1 MPPKQLIPDYSY
13 IQERGNIAGRA
24 IQNIGNIAAATI
36 PPAVQEYQK
45 VRSLKTAYKGVRGM
59 VLDQQEKYGL
69 NDKQADALMQKLKFR
84 DGETVDAYE
93 KRIAPTLSNL
103 MQYDEY
109 SKSAEYKVDMPNPFM
124 ESDAFAAAIDMN
136 LQKRRQQELG
146 HVTQELPDDAT
157 RESATQ
163 EIAGRMPGRAV
174 GEKELEQF
182 PAYRSLPTQSD
193 VDSRAKAH
201 SQDFRA
207 TGTDM
212 RAEDQNAR
220 AEDQNVR
227 SQEMHGMNMKLKQA
241 QLEATKTSTRLKKL
255 AATQNPKGE
264 VDALKNMADIVKLE
278 VSAKELLK
286 DIPRNDEISG
296 ELNEDWVN
304 MKALSDLLAQ
314 KRREAAKVPETSPEA
329 QSAAMRIQDDVSKH
343 QMTPEKPEDMAN
355 VAGQNQELA
364 RNITVQ
370 KIQQF
375 AQENGVNIPSQKINE
390 SLRMKNPQT
399 GQPYTVE
406 EVMDRILKIKAMQTQ
421 GSQPIGGRVGR

>member
-1 MPPKQLIPDYSY
+1 MPPKQLMPDYSY
-13 IQERGNIAGRA
+13 IQQRGDIAGRA

-45 VRSLKTAYKGVRGM
+45 SRSLKTAYKGVRGM

-69 NDKQADALMQKLKFR
+69 NDKQADALMQRLKFR

-109 SKSAEYKVDMPNPFM
+109 LKSAEYKVDMPNPFM

-174 GEKELEQF
+174 GEEELKQF

-193 VDSRAKAH
+193 VDSRAKAQ
-201 SQDFRA
+201 SEEFRA
-207 TGTDM
+207 MGGEM
-212 RAEDQNAR
+212 RAEDQA
-220 AEDQNVR
+220 VR
-227 SQEMHGMNMKLKQA
+227 NQEAHEMNMKLQQA

-255 AATQNPKGE
+255 AAEKDPKGE
-264 VDALKNMADIVKLE
+264 VDALKNMSEIVKLE

-286 DIPRNDEISG
+286 DIPKYYEGTND
-296 ELNEDWVN
+296 LNEEYAD

-329 QSAAMRIQDDVSKH
+329 QSATMRIQGEVEKH
-343 QMTPEKPEDMAN
+343 QMAPGKSKDMAK

-364 RNITVQ
+364 RNIIVQ

-399 GQPYTVE
+399 GQPYSVE
-406 EVMDRILKIKAMQTQ
+406 EIMDRILKIKEMQTK

>member
-174 GEKELEQF
+174 GEEELKQF

-193 VDSRAKAH
+193 VDNRAKAQ
-201 SQDFRA
+201 SQEFRA
-207 TGTDM
+207 MGGEM
-212 RAEDQNAR
+212 RAEDQA
-220 AEDQNVR
+220 VR
-227 SQEMHGMNMKLKQA
+227 NQEMHEVDLRLKEA
-241 QLEATKTSTRLKKL
+241 QIKASETSTRLKKL
-255 AATQNPKGE
+255 AAEKDPKGE
-264 VDALKNMADIVKLE
+264 VDALKNMTDIVRMELG
-278 VSAKELLK
+278 AKELLK
-286 DIPRNDEISG
+286 DIPRNDKITG
-296 ELNEDWVN
+296 ELNEEWIN

-314 KRREAAKVPETSPEA
+314 KRREVAKVPETSPQA
-329 QSAAMRIQDDVSKH
+329 QSATMRIQDEVSKQ
-343 QMTPEKPEDMAN
+343 QMTPEKPEDMAR
-355 VAGQNQELA
+355 VGGQNQELA

-399 GQPYTVE
+399 GQPYSVE
-406 EVMDRILKIKAMQTQ
+406 EIMDRILKIKAMQTQ

>member
-1 MPPKQLIPDYSY
+1 MQ
-13 IQERGNIAGRA
+13 R
-24 IQNIGNIAAATI
+24 
-36 PPAVQEYQK
+36 
-45 VRSLKTAYKGVRGM
+45 LKY
-59 VLDQQEKYGL
+59 
-69 NDKQADALMQKLKFR
+69 R

-109 SKSAEYKVDMPNPFM
+109 LKSAEYKVDMPNPFM
-124 ESDAFAAAIDMN
+124 ESDAFAAAIDTN

-193 VDSRAKAH
+193 VDSRAKAQ
-201 SQDFRA
+201 SQEFRA

-212 RAEDQNAR
+212 RAEDQNVR
-220 AEDQNVR
+220 A
-227 SQEMHGMNMKLKQA
+227 
-241 QLEATKTSTRLKKL
+241 
-255 AATQNPKGE
+255 
-264 VDALKNMADIVKLE
+264 E

-286 DIPRNDEISG
+286 DIPKYYEGTND
-296 ELNEDWVN
+296 LNEEYAD

-329 QSAAMRIQDDVSKH
+329 QSATMRIQDEVEKH
-343 QMTPEKPEDMAN
+343 QMVPEKPEDMAN

>member
-1 MPPKQLIPDYSY
+1 MPPVIKTPDYSY
-13 IQERGNIAGRA
+13 IKDRGNIAGRA
-24 IQNIGNIAAATI
+24 IQNIGNIAANTI
-36 PPAVQEYQK
+36 TPVVQEYQK
-45 VRSLKTAYKGVRGM
+45 SRSLKTAYKGVRGM

-84 DGETVDAYE
+84 PGETVDAYE

-124 ESDAFAAAIDMN
+124 ESNAFTAAIDMN

-163 EIAGRMPGRAV
+163 TIAGRMPGRAV

-193 VDSRAKAH
+193 VDSRAKAQ
-201 SQDFRA
+201 SQEFRA

-220 AEDQNVR
+220 AEDQAVR
-227 SQEMHGMNMKLKQA
+227 NQEMHEVDLRLKEA
-241 QLEATKTSTRLKKL
+241 QIKATQTSTRLKNL
-255 AATQNPKGE
+255 AADKDPKGK
-264 VDALKNMADIVKLE
+264 VDALKNMSEIVKLE

-286 DIPRNDEISG
+286 DIPKYYEGTND
-296 ELNEDWVN
+296 LNEEYAD

-329 QSAAMRIQDDVSKH
+329 QSATMRIEEEVSKH
-343 QMTPEKPEDMAN
+343 QMVPENKKDMAK
-355 VAGQNQELA
+355 VGGQNQELS